1 MQRELDD
8 VIRLHVEAPDGRA
21 LDLVMKDSMLVLR
34 GNLATD
40 DAVRLVVDA
49 VDWPIK
55 TEPGASLFSVT
66 VDDRT
71 AAVRRVD
78 GELVLSGDLP
88 VSLPARVFM
97 AAIAAALEE
106 KFDTLIAA

>member
-1 MQRELDD
+1 MTESNNI
-8 VIRLHVEAPDGRA
+8 VRLHVESPDGRV

-34 GNLATD
+34 GELPAD
-40 DAVRLVVDA
+40 DAVQLVVDA
-49 VDWPIK
+49 VDWPIM
-55 TEPGASLFSVT
+55 TEPGVSLFSVT

-71 AAVRRVD
+71 AAVQRVD
-78 GELVLSGDLP
+78 GELLLSGDLP

-106 KFDTLIAA
+106 KFSTLVAA

>member
-1 MQRELDD
+1 MLRESNNI
-8 VIRLHVEAPDGRA
+8 IRLHVESPDGRA
-21 LDLVMKDSMLVLR
+21 LDLVMKDSMLALR
-34 GNLATD
+34 GELPTD

-49 VDWPIK
+49 VDWPIM
-55 TEPGASLFSVT
+55 TEPGGSLFSVT

-78 GELVLSGDLP
+78 GELVLSADLP

-106 KFDTLIAA
+106 KFGTLLAA

>member
-1 MQRELDD
+1 MQRDSDD
-8 VIRLHVEAPDGRA
+8 IVRLHVESPDGRA

-40 DAVRLVVDA
+40 DAVQLVVDA
-49 VDWPIK
+49 VDWPIR
-55 TEPGASLFSVT
+55 TEAGVSLFSVT

-106 KFDTLIAA
+106 KFDTLVAA